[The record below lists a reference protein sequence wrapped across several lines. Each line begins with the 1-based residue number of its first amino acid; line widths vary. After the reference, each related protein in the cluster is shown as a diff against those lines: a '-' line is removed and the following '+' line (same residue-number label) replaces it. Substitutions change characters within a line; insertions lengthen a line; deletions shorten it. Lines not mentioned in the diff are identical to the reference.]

1 MVMIAS
7 LRGEIIDRTIDEVVI
22 ECNGVGYA
30 LSVSLRTME
39 QLPTIGDDAFVLAH
53 TVVREDAILLYGF
66 HNAAEREV
74 FRRLISVSGVGPKIA
89 LAALSIYSAEELQS
103 FFVHEDER
111 ALTRISGVGKKT
123 AQRLLL
129 ELRETMGRMLP
140 SMGPRGV
147 VLNAPD
153 NQLSDLELALAG
165 LGYKSKDIQNV
176 LQTLKEDDDPN
187 NDLQL
192 LLRKALKLLQK

>member
-1 MVMIAS
+1 MIAS

-39 QLPTIGDDAFVLAH
+39 QLPSIGDDAFVLTH
-53 TVVREDAILLYGF
+53 TVVREDAFLLYGF

-89 LAALSIYSAEELQS
+89 LAALSVYSAEELQS
-103 FFVHEDER
+103 YFMHEDER

-129 ELRETMGRMLP
+129 ELRESMGRMLP

-147 VLNAPD
+147 VVNAPA
-153 NQLSDLELALAG
+153 NQFSDLELALSG
-165 LGYKSKDIQNV
+165 LGYKPKDIQNV
-176 LQTLKEDDDPN
+176 LRTLKEDDDPST
-187 NDLQL
+187 DLQL

>member
-1 MVMIAS
+1 MIAS
-7 LRGEIIDRTIDEVVI
+7 LRGELIDRTVDEVVI

-30 LSVSLRTME
+30 LAVGLRTME
-39 QLPTIGDDAFVLAH
+39 QLPGIGEDAFVLTH

-89 LAALSIYSAEELQS
+89 LAALSIYSAEELQT
-103 FFVHEDER
+103 FFTQEDER

-129 ELRETMGRMLP
+129 ELRESMGRGLP

-147 VLNAPD
+147 IMNAPAS
-153 NQLSDLELALAG
+153 QYSDLELALSG
-165 LGYKSKDIQNV
+165 LGYKSKAIQSV
-176 LQTLKEDDDPN
+176 MQVIKDEDDSTT
-187 NDLQL
+187 DLQL
-192 LLRKALKLLQK
+192 LIRKALKLLQK